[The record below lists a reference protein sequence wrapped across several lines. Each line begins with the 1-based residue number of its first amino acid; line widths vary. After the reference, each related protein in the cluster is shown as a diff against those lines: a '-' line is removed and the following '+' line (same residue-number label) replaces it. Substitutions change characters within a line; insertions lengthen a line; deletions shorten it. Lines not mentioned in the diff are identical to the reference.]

1 MNCVITF
8 FIIKKL
14 IMKAQRFFLISI
26 SVLICS
32 CASHSSDK
40 DASTDTLTTQ
50 AIDSTVDLSHS
61 EAPEGKSYD
70 QIGFELLKTESF
82 GNIKIGLTDL
92 KTVELIGEPQ
102 EKSKTEEW
110 EADGE
115 THQTW
120 NYKQLGITINMIGK
134 GALNQVVNTISIT
147 APCSLKTSKQIG
159 IGSSKQEVQSA
170 YDLSIDKANL
180 ESEALVAGTV
190 YGGMIFNFENGKVKT
205 IFLGSVAE

>member
-1 MNCVITF
+1 
-8 FIIKKL
+8 
-14 IMKAQRFFLISI
+14 MKAQRFFLISI